1 MPGYRPKSEQVM
13 LGANPEEMTKAQ
25 LLSKVLW
32 KVQMEKR
39 IKIWP
44 EEGEHSLTVE
54 SWLYQGVTRVCG
66 GNRVRGRTAGRRPP
80 GLGPGRHRSPLR
92 AAGGRSGRDRGPGWV
107 GAGLAADSPKCETW
121 DSRLWEWI
129 LVSGCLSL

>member
-1 MPGYRPKSEQVM
+1 
-13 LGANPEEMTKAQ
+13 MTKAQ

-66 GNRVRGRTAGRRPP
+66 GNRVRGRTQGAGRRAS
-80 GLGPGRHRSPLR
+80 GLGATEAPCALLEGDR
-92 AAGGRSGRDRGPGWV
+92 AATEAPGGWGQAWLLIHQSVKPGIQDSG
-107 GAGLAADSPKCETW
+107 
-121 DSRLWEWI
+121 
-129 LVSGCLSL
+129 SGF